1 MDDANSLSIST
12 FPWSSGTSKPSASRI
27 CRWLSTWMQ
36 QIGIAGH
43 PEALERID
51 NVSRLHKEILERTLE
66 VIPKATAA
74 SVRECGLAF
83 FTARKLQA
91 PRELLGEHLVDP
103 RSYRAFAHDLGVLAD
118 ELERDPVTDHELG
131 ICLTELDARGGLGL
145 ETLRDLSLFLISVD
159 QSDGHEPL
167 TARGS
172 LLIQGDTHL
181 DVHQLEAFRRSLQKH
196 NPLWGPRAVARAL
209 NQDTGTVQFSGLLA
223 PEVSWGT
230 SLRMTPD
237 ASLEW
242 LEPGVPEW
250 AHVDAEEICKIEE
263 FVDFDPQLDEA
274 SKASIYLAVR
284 VIESIVQ
291 GAWLTRFKVQVRVDP
306 TLGPWVCQQRSKR
319 TLWCGLE
326 ALRTPCTL
334 VAELGRALD
343 DHMVHEHGYA
353 SEQETEDLCA
363 FVDMVRPEVIRAQ
376 RPKIEAR
383 AARQMES
390 VVLRKL
396 KENEGENFIDHI
408 EGSLGTLVRMEEEP
422 DPARVRRTLT
432 TYNEIDAL
440 DFIRLGR
447 TGARFDPDLAERL
460 FIAKRLREATE
471 GPQIFA
477 SFLEQYA
484 RLYWMQQK
492 RAYGPRTLYHDLDP
506 FVLVNHV
513 SMFHSALAT
522 AQVRDLKEVKA
533 SRGELLTETAIGA
546 LGLSGVMGVF
556 GLGIIKIPSS

>member
-1 MDDANSLSIST
+1 MDDANHVSIST
-12 FPWSSGTSKPSASRI
+12 FPWSNDASKPSASRI

-36 QIGIAGH
+36 QIGAAGH

-51 NVSRLHKEILERTLE
+51 SVSRLHKEILERTLE

-83 FTARKLQA
+83 FAVRKLQA

-103 RSYRAFAHDLGVLAD
+103 RSYRAFARDLEELAH
-118 ELERDPVTDHELG
+118 ELERDPATDHELG
-131 ICLTELDARGGLGL
+131 TCLTELNARGGLGL

-167 TARGS
+167 TARGP
-172 LLIQGDTHL
+172 LLIQDDTQL
-181 DVHQLEAFRRSLQKH
+181 DVHHLEAFRRSLEKH

-209 NQDTGTVQFSGLLA
+209 NQETVQFSGLLA
-223 PEVSWGT
+223 PKMSWNT
-230 SLRMTPD
+230 SIRMSAD
-237 ASLEW
+237 ASSLEW

-250 AHVDAEEICKIEE
+250 AHVDAEEICKIQE
-263 FVDFDPQLDEA
+263 FVDFDPQLDDR

-291 GAWLTRFKVQVRVDP
+291 GAWLTRFKVQIRVDP
-306 TLGPWVCQQRSKR
+306 TLGPWIAQERSKR
-319 TLWCGLE
+319 TLWCGLQ
-326 ALRTPCTL
+326 ALHTPCTL

-343 DHMVHEHGYA
+343 DHMVNEHGYA
-353 SEQETEDLCA
+353 SEQDTEDLCA
-363 FVDMVRPEVIRAQ
+363 FVDMVRPEVIRSQ

-390 VVLRKL
+390 VILRKL
-396 KENEGENFIDHI
+396 QEHEGENFIDRI
-408 EGSLGTLVRMEEEP
+408 EGDLGTLVRMNEEP
-422 DPARVRRTLT
+422 DLARVRRSLT
-432 TYNEIDAL
+432 TCSEIDAL
-440 DFIRLGR
+440 DFLRLGR

-477 SFLEQYA
+477 AFLEQYA

-522 AQVRDLKEVKA
+522 AQVRDLKEIKA
-533 SRGELLTETAIGA
+533 SRGERLTETTVGA
-546 LGLSGVMGVF
+546 LGLSGVMGLF